1 MSRIFC
7 DAALHEGAEIIL
19 PETTAHYLLHVMRHA
34 AGDVVYLFN
43 ARDGEWQ
50 ATLSQ
55 PRKKTL
61 LATCASQR
69 ATARPSLPLT
79 LCFAPVKG
87 GRTEAIIE
95 KATELGVRNIQPIKT
110 QRTIVASINHERLAL
125 IAREAAEQSERF
137 DVPDI
142 LPMQTL
148 PNLLGAWPETQ
159 PLFYGDESGN
169 SAAMPVASS
178 EIPPAWGVLIGP
190 EGGFTPE
197 EFHLLQRK
205 KCARG
210 VALGPRI
217 LRADTACFTLLAITA
232 QHFGDWHERPH
243 FKPH

>member
-7 DAALHEGAEIIL
+7 DAVLHEGAEIIL
-19 PETTAHYLLHVMRHA
+19 PETTAHYLLHVMRRT
-34 AGDVVYLFN
+34 AGDSVYLFN
-43 ARDGEWQ
+43 AHHGEWQ
-50 ATLSQ
+50 ANLSQ
-55 PRKKTL
+55 PSKKTL
-61 LATCASQR
+61 LASCVLQR

-79 LCFAPVKG
+79 LCFAPIKG

-95 KATELGVRNIQPIKT
+95 KATELGVRAIQPVKT

-137 DVPDI
+137 DVPEI

-148 PNLLGAWPETQ
+148 PNLLGAWPEAHA
-159 PLFYGDESGN
+159 LFYGDESGN
-169 SAAMPVASS
+169 SAAMLAADG
-178 EIPPAWGVLIGP
+178 ETPPAWGVLIGP

-243 FKPH
+243 FKPY

>member
-19 PETTAHYLLHVMRHA
+19 PETTAHYLLHVMRRN
-34 AGDVVYLFN
+34 AGDSVYLFN
-43 ARDGEWQ
+43 GRDGEWQ
-50 ATLSQ
+50 ANLTQ
-55 PRKKTL
+55 PSKKTL
-61 LATCASQR
+61 GAHCVSQH

-79 LCFAPVKG
+79 LCFAPIKG

-95 KATELGVRNIQPIKT
+95 KATELGVRSIQPVKT
-110 QRTIVASINHERLAL
+110 QRTIVTSVNAERLAL

-137 DVPDI
+137 DVPEI
-142 LPMQTL
+142 LPIQTL
-148 PNLLGAWPETQ
+148 PNLLGAWPDAQ

-169 SAAMPVASS
+169 SAAMPSAAS
-178 EIPPAWGVLIGP
+178 ETPTAWGVLIGP

-197 EFHLLQRK
+197 EFLLLQRK

-243 FKPH
+243 FTPH